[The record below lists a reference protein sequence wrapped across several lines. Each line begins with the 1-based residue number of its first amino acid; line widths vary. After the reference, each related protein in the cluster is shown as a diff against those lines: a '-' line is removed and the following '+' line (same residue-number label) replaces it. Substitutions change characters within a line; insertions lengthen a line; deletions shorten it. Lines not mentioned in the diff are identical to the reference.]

1 MQGGQVFRDQ
11 EGRRGCR
18 VVFRD
23 QEGWKGSRVGRCSE
37 TRRGGE
43 GAGWAGV
50 QRLVERVQG
59 WQVFRD
65 RCSETRRDGEGA
77 RWAGVQRPGGVEREH
92 GRQVFRDQE
101 GLRGSMVDRCSET
114 RRGGEGARWAGV

>member
-1 MQGGQVFRDQ
+1 MERVQGGQVFRDQ

-37 TRRGGE
+37 TKRGGE

-50 QRLVERVQG
+50 QR
-59 WQVFRD
+59 
-65 RCSETRRDGEGA
+65 
-77 RWAGVQRPGGVEREH
+77 PGGVDLHERLH
-92 GRQVFRDQE
+92 GD
-101 GLRGSMVDRCSET
+101 
-114 RRGGEGARWAGV
+114 